1 MTTLTDTQ
9 VITASGGLVELGYS
23 QITSAVSI
31 TNGTYGTGTEVIAP
45 LTVVCDG
52 GPILVE
58 FFSQNVYLYTPP
70 VIGDVVDVALWQD
83 GAEHTRYW
91 GRRQADAAQPTGGAM
106 SLKYR
111 VTPSAGTHT
120 FGVKAVNTAGVTRP
134 GGVNAGA
141 GGASVAPAFLRVS
154 KIVQATQWP
163 AVTTGTII
171 CTSSTRPSA
180 PFEGQ
185 EIYETDT
192 DLEQRWTGSAWV
204 VSGSTGTSFLSASS
218 TTTVAAAST
227 ITYTQASITLTPG
240 VWEVKSAMTL
250 INGTTTDSAAVAIY
264 NQTAAAVV
272 SGSYGT
278 PGYTSTSWAAALQS
292 IPTKMTVASNTQV
305 CPYGN
310 RNGGST
316 IAPAS
321 GVGAPVGLITAR
333 RLYGG

>member
-111 VTPSAGTHT
+111 VTPSAGIHT
-120 FGVKAVNTAGVTRP
+120 FGVKAVNTAGATRP

-171 CTSSTRPSA
+171 CTSSTRPAA

-185 EIYETDT
+185 TIYETDT
-192 DLEQRWTGSAWV
+192 GIRLTYRSATWVGENEVVDLVPTTGLAVSATITPAQMFGSGGKRGITTLGISNTTPTAAACYAHLGSV
-204 VSGSTGTSFLSASS
+204 VNRSAEFYFLTTGTSSNILGGTGVTFRFNGGF
-218 TTTVAAAST
+218 TTNFS
-227 ITYTQASITLTPG
+227 YNS
-240 VWEVKSAMTL
+240 
-250 INGTTTDSAAVAIY
+250 DSAYKCVYVCDSA
-264 NQTAAAVV
+264 TT
-272 SGSYGT
+272 GSI
-278 PGYTSTSWAAALQS
+278 LL
-292 IPTKMTVASNTQV
+292 N
-305 CPYGN
+305 
-310 RNGGST
+310 
-316 IAPAS
+316 
-321 GVGAPVGLITAR
+321 
-333 RLYGG
+333 

>member
-9 VITASGGLVELGYS
+9 VVTASGGLVELGYTTYFS
-23 QITSAVSI
+23 ATVGGGSWTS
-31 TNGTYGTGTEVIAP
+31 IAST
-45 LTVVCDG
+45 TVVSDG
-52 GPILVE
+52 SKLLVE
-58 FFSQNVYLYTPP
+58 FQCPFVT
-70 VIGDVVDVALWQD
+70 A
-83 GAEHTRYW
+83 
-91 GRRQADAAQPTGGAM
+91 AAQGRIVVNGSSTYRFGDLTSSGSYSQSLVITPTPAAG
-106 SLKYR
+106 S
-111 VTPSAGTHT
+111 VTIDAQFTSFTSATITGSVGTYAL
-120 FGVKAVNTAGVTRP
+120 G
-134 GGVNAGA
+134 
-141 GGASVAPAFLRVS
+141 SAFLRVS
-154 KIVQATQWP
+154 KIVSATQWP

-171 CTSSTRPSA
+171 CTSTTRPAS

-185 EIYETDT
+185 TIYETDT

-204 VSGSTGTSFLSASS
+204 VSGSNGGSFLSASS
-218 TTTVAAAST
+218 TTTVSAAST

-240 VWEVKSAMTL
+240 VWEVTSAMTL

-278 PGYTSTSWAAALQS
+278 PGYTSTTWAAALQS
-292 IPTKMTVASNTQV
+292 MPTKMTVTSNTQV

>member
-9 VITASGGLVELGYS
+9 VITASGGLVELGYKES
-23 QITSAVSI
+23 SSTTNITVSG
-31 TNGTYGTGTEVIAP
+31 TAGNGTEIISP

-52 GPILVE
+52 GPVLVE
-58 FFSQNVYLYTPP
+58 FDAVNVAPNPTAGHYISLSLYVDGSEYSRFWTYSQTPSSGFFATP
-70 VIGDVVDVALWQD
+70 VHATLRIA
-83 GAEHTRYW
+83 
-91 GRRQADAAQPTGGAM
+91 
-106 SLKYR
+106 
-111 VTPSAGTHT
+111 PSAGSHT
-120 FGVKAVNTAGVTRP
+120 FSVRAFIS
-134 GGVNAGA
+134 NAGSN
-141 GGASVAPAFLRVS
+141 GTVGSGDKSTTGSFPPRLRVS

-171 CTSSTRPSA
+171 CTSSTRPAS

-185 EIYETDT
+185 TIYETDT

-204 VSGSTGTSFLSASS
+204 VSGSNGGSFLSASS
-218 TTTVAAAST
+218 TTTVSAAST

-240 VWEVKSAMTL
+240 VWEVTSAMTL

-278 PGYTSTSWAAALQS
+278 PGYTNTTWAAALQS
-292 IPTKMTVASNTQV
+292 MPTKMTVTSNTQV

>member
-1 MTTLTDTQ
+1 MTSLTDTQ
-9 VITASGGLVELGYS
+9 VVTASGGLVELGYVQRTS
-23 QITSAVSI
+23 DYIVNSTTVAGAANVFASNLTIVSDGSPFLIEFNCGRAVTSSGGPYINIYLVDGSGNSIAMMNLLFPGGTQAAAHCQIRIQPPA
-31 TNGTYGTGTEVIAP
+31 GTYSYNVRTIYSGAGSASLAGGTGT
-45 LTVVCDG
+45 G
-52 GPILVE
+52 GNQSPIL
-58 FFSQNVYLYTPP
+58 
-70 VIGDVVDVALWQD
+70 
-83 GAEHTRYW
+83 
-91 GRRQADAAQPTGGAM
+91 
-106 SLKYR
+106 
-111 VTPSAGTHT
+111 
-120 FGVKAVNTAGVTRP
+120 
-134 GGVNAGA
+134 
-141 GGASVAPAFLRVS
+141 LRAS
-154 KIVQATQWP
+154 KIVTATQWP

-171 CTSSTRPSA
+171 CTSTTRPAS

-185 EIYETDT
+185 TIYETDT

-204 VSGSTGTSFLSASS
+204 VSGSNGGSFLSASS
-218 TTTVAAAST
+218 TTTVSAAST

-240 VWEVKSAMTL
+240 VWEVTSAMTL

-278 PGYTSTSWAAALQS
+278 PGYTSTTWAAALQS
-292 IPTKMTVASNTQV
+292 MPTKMTVTSNTQV

>member
-9 VITASGGLVELGYS
+9 VITASGGLVELGYKES
-23 QITSAVSI
+23 SSTTNITVSG
-31 TNGTYGTGTEVIAP
+31 TAGNGTEIISP

-52 GPILVE
+52 GPVLVE
-58 FFSQNVYLYTPP
+58 FDAVNVAPNPTAGHYISLSLYVDGSEYSRFWTYSQTPSSGFFATP
-70 VIGDVVDVALWQD
+70 VHATLRIA
-83 GAEHTRYW
+83 
-91 GRRQADAAQPTGGAM
+91 
-106 SLKYR
+106 
-111 VTPSAGTHT
+111 PSAGSHT
-120 FGVKAVNTAGVTRP
+120 FSVRAFIS
-134 GGVNAGA
+134 NAGSN
-141 GGASVAPAFLRVS
+141 GTVGSGDKSTTGSFPPRLRVS

-171 CTSSTRPSA
+171 CTSSTRPAS

-185 EIYETDT
+185 TIYETDT

-204 VSGSTGTSFLSASS
+204 VSGSNGGSFLSASS
-218 TTTVAAAST
+218 TTTVSAAST

-240 VWEVKSAMTL
+240 VWEVTSAMTL

-278 PGYTSTSWAAALQS
+278 PGYTSTTWAAALQS
-292 IPTKMTVASNTQV
+292 MPTKMTVTSNTQV

>member
-9 VITASGGLVELGYS
+9 VITASGGLVELGYKES
-23 QITSAVSI
+23 SSTTNITVSG
-31 TNGTYGTGTEVIAP
+31 TAGNGTEIISP

-52 GPILVE
+52 GPVLVE
-58 FFSQNVYLYTPP
+58 FDAVNVAPNPTAGHYISLSLYVDGSEYSRFWTYSQTPSSGFFATP
-70 VIGDVVDVALWQD
+70 VHATLRIA
-83 GAEHTRYW
+83 
-91 GRRQADAAQPTGGAM
+91 
-106 SLKYR
+106 
-111 VTPSAGTHT
+111 PSAGSHT
-120 FGVKAVNTAGVTRP
+120 FSVRAFIS
-134 GGVNAGA
+134 NAGSN
-141 GGASVAPAFLRVS
+141 GTVGSGDKSTTGSFPPRLRVS

-171 CTSSTRPSA
+171 CTSSTRPAA

-218 TTTVAAAST
+218 TTTVSAAST

-240 VWEVKSAMTL
+240 VWEVTSAMTL

-278 PGYTSTSWAAALQS
+278 PGYTSTTWAAALQS
-292 IPTKMTVASNTQV
+292 MPTKMTVTSNTQV

>member
-9 VITASGGLVELGYS
+9 VVTASGGLVELGHQS
-23 QITSAVSI
+23 TDRTNLAVS
-31 TNGTYGTGTEVIAP
+31 GTSTSNAVELVTT
-45 LTVVCDG
+45 TVVCDG
-52 GPILVE
+52 SPVTVE
-58 FFSQNVYLYTPP
+58 FQCGMSVTSGEYLSFGVWIDGTYTTTFE
-70 VIGDVVDVALWQD
+70 GSMAVA
-83 GAEHTRYW
+83 
-91 GRRQADAAQPTGGAM
+91 GRAPISAWAR
-106 SLKYR
+106 L
-111 VTPSAGTHT
+111 TPSAGSRIISIRWW
-120 FGVKAVNTAGVTRP
+120 KWS
-134 GGVNAGA
+134 GGTSTSYIEGNCRV
-141 GGASVAPAFLRVS
+141 RVS

-171 CTSSTRPSA
+171 CTSSTRPAS

-185 EIYETDT
+185 TIYETDT
-192 DLEQRWTGSAWV
+192 DLELRWTGSAWV
-204 VSGSTGTSFLSASS
+204 VSGSNGGSFLSASS
-218 TTTVAAAST
+218 TTTVPAASA

-240 VWEVKSAMTL
+240 VWEVQAAMTL

-264 NQTAAAVV
+264 NQTTSAVV

-278 PGYTSTSWAAALQS
+278 PGYTSTTWAAALQS
-292 IPTKMTVASNTQV
+292 MPTKMTVTSNTQV

-316 IAPAS
+316 VATAG

>member
-1 MTTLTDTQ
+1 MTALTDTQ

-23 QITSAVSI
+23 QITSDVSV
-31 TNGTYGTGTEVIAP
+31 TGTPTAQTQIIAP

-52 GPILVE
+52 SPIFVE
-58 FFSQNVYLYTPP
+58 FFSPNVVSPGGQYAN
-70 VIGDVVDVALWQD
+70 ISLWED
-83 GAEHTRYW
+83 GVEKTRYW
-91 GRRQADAAQPTGGAM
+91 ASSGLSQQQ
-106 SLKYR
+106 SLAPKYR
-111 VTPSAGTHT
+111 LTPSAGSHT
-120 FGVKAVNTAGVTRP
+120 YAVRAFVTGGTGTVAAGTGSTTA
-134 GGVNAGA
+134 
-141 GGASVAPAFLRVS
+141 SAPAFLRVS

-171 CTSSTRPSA
+171 CTSSTRPAA

-192 DLEQRWTGSAWV
+192 DLQQRWTGSAWV

-292 IPTKMTVASNTQV
+292 MPTKMTVASNTQV